1 MLTPTDPIAHIA
13 RVAFVTRRFHEL
25 RGLITAS
32 FGGALIVAAWMVHA
46 AGAASSFGSGP
57 MQALIFANC
66 VYVMALIVLD
76 RSYRQTYGD
85 VVATAGQKFASGL
98 MPFVVMSGALC
109 DMFLQS
115 VSGRGPSI
123 AGAMFMAYAIWIAL
137 RDWRWRIHYLAAAAA
152 GAAAAVVT
160 AAVPGP
166 FGRWGEMDAARADAF
181 LLAQTLIALGMVAVG
196 LFDHRLLA
204 QSLGSPAPE
213 STAEP
218 RRSRG
223 VAPRLVTTAL
233 VFGVAAAGFLYWG
246 ATWPGQTLPAVLML
260 ALILTQTVTALH
272 EAARAGRELNRG
284 GRVSLP
290 AGQVLQLK
298 ADALVLLFLVAVAA
312 VVEDIV
318 GVRGLFALALSL
330 SIAWIAIGDWP
341 HRKRYLVAAAGAAA
355 LAVLTRNT
363 DPARAFAMLVCAVSV
378 AIVLE
383 GLFTYRTGTR
393 HADTV

>member
-1 MLTPTDPIAHIA
+1 MTKTEAAFTDIT

-76 RSYRQTYGD
+76 RSYRETYGD

-98 MPFVVMSGALC
+98 MPIVVMSGALC
-109 DMFLQS
+109 DMFQQS
-115 VSGRGPSI
+115 VSGQGASI
-123 AGAMFMAYAIWIAL
+123 SAAMFTSYAIWIAL
-137 RDWRWRIHYLAAAAA
+137 RDWRWRVHYLAAAAA
-152 GAAAAVVT
+152 GAAAAFLT

-166 FGRWGEMDAARADAF
+166 FGRWGEMDAARADAY
-181 LLAQTLIALGMVAVG
+181 LVAHTLIALAMVAVG

-204 QSLGSPAPE
+204 QSLRSPAPE
-213 STAEP
+213 STDAP

-223 VAPRLVTTAL
+223 VAPRLVTTAF
-233 VFGVAAAGFLYWG
+233 VFGAASGVFLYWG
-246 ATWPGQTLPAVLML
+246 ATWPGQALPAVLML
-260 ALILTQTVTALH
+260 ALILTQAVTALH
-272 EAARAGRELNRG
+272 EAVRAGGELSRG
-284 GRVSLP
+284 DRVSLP

-312 VVEDIV
+312 VVEGAV
-318 GVRGLFALALSL
+318 GVRGLFAVTLSL
-330 SIAWIAIGDWP
+330 SIAWIAIRDWP

-355 LAVLTRNT
+355 LALLTRNT
-363 DPARAFAMLVCAVSV
+363 DPSRAFAMLVCAASL

-383 GLFTYRTGTR
+383 AVFTYRTGTR

>member
-1 MLTPTDPIAHIA
+1 MSTPADPIADIA

-32 FGGALIVAAWMVHA
+32 FGGALIVAALMIHA

-66 VYVMALIVLD
+66 VYVMALVVLD
-76 RSYRQTYGD
+76 RSYRETYGD
-85 VVATAGQKFASGL
+85 VVATAGQKFAAGL
-98 MPFVVMSGALC
+98 MPIVVMSGALC
-109 DMFLQS
+109 DMFQQS
-115 VSGRGPSI
+115 VSGQGASI
-123 AGAMFMAYAIWIAL
+123 SAAMFTSYAIWIAL
-137 RDWRWRIHYLAAAAA
+137 RDWRWRVHYLAAAAA
-152 GAAAAVVT
+152 GAAAAFLT

-166 FGRWGEMDAARADAF
+166 FGRWGEMDAARADAY
-181 LLAQTLIALGMVAVG
+181 LVAHTLIALAMVAVG

-204 QSLGSPAPE
+204 QSLRSPAPE
-213 STAEP
+213 STDAP

-223 VAPRLVTTAL
+223 VAPRLVTTAF
-233 VFGVAAAGFLYWG
+233 VFGAASGVFLYWG
-246 ATWPGQTLPAVLML
+246 ATWPGQALPAVLML
-260 ALILTQTVTALH
+260 ALILTQAVTALH
-272 EAARAGRELNRG
+272 EAVRAGGELSRG
-284 GRVSLP
+284 DRVSLP

-312 VVEDIV
+312 VVEGAV
-318 GVRGLFALALSL
+318 GVRGLFAVTLSL
-330 SIAWIAIGDWP
+330 SIAWIAIRDWP

-355 LAVLTRNT
+355 LALLTRNT
-363 DPARAFAMLVCAVSV
+363 DPSRAFAMLVCAASL

-383 GLFTYRTGTR
+383 AVFTYRTGTR

>member
-1 MLTPTDPIAHIA
+1 MRTPTDPIAHIA
-13 RVAFVTRRFHEL
+13 RVAFVTQRFHEL

-57 MQALIFANC
+57 MHALIFANC

-76 RSYRQTYGD
+76 RSYRETFGD
-85 VVATAGQKFASGL
+85 VIATAGQKLASGL
-98 MPFVVMSGALC
+98 MPIVVMSGALC

-123 AGAMFMAYAIWIAL
+123 AGAMFMSYAIWIAL
-137 RDWRWRIHYLAAAAA
+137 RDWRWRVHYLAAAAA
-152 GAAAAVVT
+152 GAAAAFLT

-166 FGRWGEMDAARADAF
+166 FGRWGEMDAARADAY
-181 LLAQTLIALGMVAVG
+181 LLAHTLIALGMVAVG

-204 QSLGSPAPE
+204 QSLRSSAQG
-213 STAEP
+213 STATP

-223 VAPRLVTTAL
+223 IGPRLVTTAF
-233 VFGVAAAGFLYWG
+233 VFGVASGGFLYWG
-246 ATWPGQTLPAVLML
+246 ATWPGRALPAVLML
-260 ALILTQTVTALH
+260 ALILTQAVTALH
-272 EAARAGRELNRG
+272 QAVRAGRELHRG

-290 AGQVLQLK
+290 TGLVLQLN

-312 VVEDIV
+312 VVEGVV
-318 GVRGLFALALSL
+318 GVRGFFAPTLSL
-330 SIAWIAIGDWP
+330 SIAWIAITDWP

-363 DPARAFAMLVCAVSV
+363 DPARAFAMLVCAASV
-378 AIVLE
+378 AIALE
-383 GLFTYRTGTR
+383 GLFTYRTGAR

>member
-1 MLTPTDPIAHIA
+1 MPTDPIADIA

-66 VYVMALIVLD
+66 VYVMALVVLD
-76 RSYRQTYGD
+76 RSYRETYGD
-85 VVATAGQKFASGL
+85 VVATAGQKFAAGL
-98 MPFVVMSGALC
+98 MPIVVMSGALC
-109 DMFLQS
+109 DMFQQS
-115 VSGRGPSI
+115 VSGQGASI
-123 AGAMFMAYAIWIAL
+123 SAAMFTSYAIWIAL
-137 RDWRWRIHYLAAAAA
+137 RDWRWRVHYLAAAAA
-152 GAAAAVVT
+152 GAAAAFLT

-166 FGRWGEMDAARADAF
+166 FGRWGEMDAARADAY
-181 LLAQTLIALGMVAVG
+181 LVAHTLIALAMVAVG

-204 QSLGSPAPE
+204 QSLRSPAPE
-213 STAEP
+213 STDAP

-223 VAPRLVTTAL
+223 VAPRLVTTAF
-233 VFGVAAAGFLYWG
+233 VFGAASGVFLYWG
-246 ATWPGQTLPAVLML
+246 ATWPGQALPAVLML
-260 ALILTQTVTALH
+260 ALILTQAVTALH
-272 EAARAGRELNRG
+272 EAVRAGGELSRG
-284 GRVSLP
+284 DRVSLP

-312 VVEDIV
+312 VVEGAV
-318 GVRGLFALALSL
+318 GVRGLFAVTLSL
-330 SIAWIAIGDWP
+330 SIAWIAIRDWP

-355 LAVLTRNT
+355 LALLTRNT
-363 DPARAFAMLVCAVSV
+363 DPSRAFAMLVCAASL

-383 GLFTYRTGTR
+383 AVFTYRTGTR

>member
-1 MLTPTDPIAHIA
+1 MPTDPIADIA

-76 RSYRQTYGD
+76 RSYRETYGD

-98 MPFVVMSGALC
+98 MPIVVMSGALC
-109 DMFLQS
+109 DMFQQS
-115 VSGRGPSI
+115 VSGQGASI
-123 AGAMFMAYAIWIAL
+123 SAAMFTSYAVWIAL
-137 RDWRWRIHYLAAAAA
+137 RDWRWRVHYLAAAAA
-152 GAAAAVVT
+152 GAAAAFLT

-166 FGRWGEMDAARADAF
+166 FGRWGEMDAARADAY
-181 LLAQTLIALGMVAVG
+181 LVAHTLIALAMVAVG

-204 QSLGSPAPE
+204 QSLRSPAPE
-213 STAEP
+213 STDAP

-223 VAPRLVTTAL
+223 VAPRLVTTAF
-233 VFGVAAAGFLYWG
+233 VFGAASGVFLYWG
-246 ATWPGQTLPAVLML
+246 ATWPGQALPAVLML
-260 ALILTQTVTALH
+260 ALILTQAVTALH
-272 EAARAGRELNRG
+272 EAVRAGGELSRG
-284 GRVSLP
+284 DRVSLP

-312 VVEDIV
+312 VVEGAV
-318 GVRGLFALALSL
+318 GVRGLFAVTLSL
-330 SIAWIAIGDWP
+330 SIAWIAIRDWP

-355 LAVLTRNT
+355 LALLTRNT
-363 DPARAFAMLVCAVSV
+363 DPSRAFAMLVCAASL

-383 GLFTYRTGTR
+383 AVFTYRTGTR